1 MHEILHRALM
11 RSGKVITPP
20 ASQPT
25 AVPVAWLTEAVWGT
39 DVALEK
45 PDFGKSEY
53 KIPPK
58 VTALYA
64 SPQPAREWQ
73 NLTEAELRYIR
84 KRNQSHDAFA
94 RAIENK
100 LQEKNT

>member
-1 MHEILHRALM
+1 MSTYDFEPNWDTQAVLVEEIQRMAKRIEDLEGMAVLN
-11 RSGKVITPP
+11 VAIT
-20 ASQPT
+20 A
-25 AVPVAWLTEAVWGT
+25 APVAWLTEAVWGT

-64 SPQPAREWQ
+64 APNAREGC
-73 NLTEAELRYIR
+73 A
-84 KRNQSHDAFA
+84 
-94 RAIENK
+94 AIAK
-100 LQEKNT
+100 ATGGTT

>member
-1 MHEILHRALM
+1 MTEHLDAIAAL
-11 RSGKVITPP
+11 KT
-20 ASQPT
+20 ALAQPT
-25 AVPVAWLTEAVWGT
+25 AAPVAWLTEAVWGT

-45 PDFGKSEY
+45 PDFCKAVFKTE
-53 KIPPK
+53 PK

-64 SPQPAREWQ
+64 ASQPAHEWQ

-84 KRNQSHDAFA
+84 KRNQSHDTFA
-94 RAIENK
+94 REIEAR